1 MSVLL
6 QRDTKVYLEKGSTL
20 WEIPVLEGF
29 SFSQGNTTSEVVLN
43 EMSSDGTTTRRGR
56 RMFNDALDPAEWS
69 LSTYVRPFKAAGGHT
84 GPADA
89 GDADNDANVHA
100 IEEALWANFVGAGT
114 YTGTPTYAHANFTHN
129 LTSAAFDF
137 SNAGLVEL
145 GKFNLYFVMGAN
157 TVAGTSYDPGD
168 PGIEIYKLTDCT
180 VNEVTINF
188 DVEGIAQLDWS
199 GNANTL
205 TSSGDILNASAA
217 ITEGIASTTN
227 YIRNKLTKLT
237 VGGVSPY
244 DTSYNFTLTGG
255 SVTFANNIQYLT
267 PNTLGE
273 VNTPIGHITGALN
286 ISGNFTCYIEPDSAS
301 ASGDFLAD
309 MLSNTSTITNDFDL
323 KFEVGGTGNP
333 SFQMQFPS
341 CHLEIPSVSVEDIIS
356 LDVSFNAIPS
366 TITSTNEGTITY
378 RAG

>member
-6 QRDTKVYLEKGSTL
+6 QRDTKVYLEKGSTI

-69 LSTYVRPFKAAGGHT
+69 LSTYVRPFVATAGT
-84 GPADA
+84 GPA
-89 GDADNDANVHA
+89 GTADTTANVHA
-100 IEEALWANFVGAGT
+100 IEEALWANFIGDGA
-114 YTGTPTYAHANFTHN
+114 YTSYAHEDITHGGS
-129 LTSAAFDF
+129 SAVFDF
-137 SNAGLVEL
+137 SAANLVEL
-145 GKFNLYFVMGAN
+145 GKFNLYFVMGATLN
-157 TVAGTSYDPGD
+157 ADADYASTTT
-168 PGIEIYKLTDCT
+168 GIEIYKLTDCT

-188 DVEGIAQLDWS
+188 DVEGIAQLDWT

-205 TSSGDILNASAA
+205 TSEPTFDGTTA
-217 ITEGIASTTN
+217 ITEGISSTTN

-237 VGGVSPY
+237 VGGVSPF
-244 DTSYNFTLTGG
+244 DTTYNFTLTGG

-286 ISGNFTCYIEPDSAS
+286 ISGNFTCYIEPDTAS

-341 CHLEIPSVSVEDIIS
+341 CHLEIPNVSVEDIIS

-366 TITSTNEGTITY
+366 SITSTNEGTITY
-378 RAG
+378 RAA